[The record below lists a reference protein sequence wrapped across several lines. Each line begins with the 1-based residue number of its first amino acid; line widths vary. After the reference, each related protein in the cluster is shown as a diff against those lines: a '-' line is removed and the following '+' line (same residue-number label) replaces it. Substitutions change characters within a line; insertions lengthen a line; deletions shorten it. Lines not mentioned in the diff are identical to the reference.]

1 MIQISNDGSHTVV
14 SEKYNVTY
22 HSMHGAITES
32 KVVFIDSGLKYL
44 LQKDKSSINVFE
56 MGFGTGLNAFMTAL
70 WAEKYQIDV
79 SYTSVEAYP
88 ILADQY
94 HQLNYGDIL
103 GNSDLFLNIHHS
115 IWQHKTSI
123 SPFFNL
129 LKLETTLQ
137 DYAPETLF
145 DIIFYDAFGPGAQ
158 PELWD
163 ADITEKLYQML
174 SPGGLL
180 VTYCAQGQFRRNLKN
195 AGFIVEKIPGPPGK
209 REMTR
214 ALKKAGTAEV

>member
-1 MIQISNDGSHTVV
+1 MIQISNDGSHTIV
-14 SEKYNVTY
+14 SEKFNVTY
-22 HSMHGAITES
+22 HSMHGAVTES
-32 KVVFIDSGLKYL
+32 KVVFIDSGLKH
-44 LQKDKSSINVFE
+44 LQEIGKTKITVFE

-70 WAEKYQIDV
+70 WAEKHQVDV
-79 SYTSVEAYP
+79 AYTGVEAFP
-88 ILADQY
+88 ISKDQY
-94 HQLNYGDIL
+94 HQLNYADLL
-103 GNSDLFLNIHHS
+103 GNSDLFLNIHTAQWH
-115 IWQHKTSI
+115 HKTSI
-123 SPFFNL
+123 APFFNL

-137 DYAPETLF
+137 EFEPETLF

-163 ADITEKLYQML
+163 ADIMDKMYQML

-180 VTYCAQGQFRRNLKN
+180 VTYCAQGQFRRNLKH

-214 ALKKAGTAEV
+214 ALKMSGTV

>member
-44 LQKDKSSINVFE
+44 LQKGKSSINVFE

-88 ILADQY
+88 IRADQY

-129 LKLETTLQ
+129 LKLETKLQ

-163 ADITEKLYQML
+163 EDITGKLYQML

-214 ALKKAGTAEV
+214 ALKMAGTAGV